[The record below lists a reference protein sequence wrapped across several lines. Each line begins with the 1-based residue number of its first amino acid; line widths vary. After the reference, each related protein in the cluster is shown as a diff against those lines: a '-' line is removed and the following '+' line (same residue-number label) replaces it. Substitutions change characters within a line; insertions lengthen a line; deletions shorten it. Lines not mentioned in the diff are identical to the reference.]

1 MNQPGLYLETSI
13 VSHLTAR
20 PAKDLNTAAHQQITV
35 EWWDTK
41 RKTFDI
47 YISKVVMKEAAAGD
61 AEVAA
66 RRMKIM
72 KPLRLLPLNREV
84 FSLARDFGRTGC
96 VPVKAADDAIHI
108 ALSAVHGVH
117 FLLAW
122 NCTHINN
129 VATIDEIRKVC
140 ENDGY
145 SCPVICTP
153 DELIRV

>member
-1 MNQPGLYLETSI
+1 
-13 VSHLTAR
+13 
-20 PAKDLNTAAHQQITV
+20 
-35 EWWDTK
+35 
-41 RKTFDI
+41 
-47 YISKVVMKEAAAGD
+47 
-61 AEVAA
+61 
-66 RRMKIM
+66 MKIM

-117 FLLAW
+117 FLLTW